1 MSRTRRSLVRTS
13 LAAVAAAGV
22 AVMTLS
28 SPALAA
34 GDAGLF
40 GAGDPTYNGVFRQ
53 GNAFVALVSAHTKP
67 SASSIAWLLSQ
78 QCADG
83 SFQEYRADTSVPC
96 GPSDGVNFSG
106 PDTNATASAVG
117 GLAAVDMANSL
128 PATTRTKVE
137 TAWAKAL
144 TWLKKHQNADGGWPY
159 YLGTASDAN
168 STGLVLAALRSEL
181 VDPSRPG
188 AQSIKGARYLSSIS
202 IPCGTEGGGGLPY
215 QAGGKADGSA
225 SSQGLYGLTANLP
238 ITRQNKYRAT
248 PACKGA
254 ISSRVASYLA
264 GQLSTKGV
272 LSSSMDGS
280 DDYTST
286 AIAVIDLAS
295 LGVAKAAVAAGVNH
309 LNAVAPAYAVS
320 NSATNSGAVALMI
333 GAAAAG
339 GANPRNFGGLNLVN
353 LLQGSERK

>member
-1 MSRTRRSLVRTS
+1 MSRIRIT
-13 LAAVAAAGV
+13 LAAVAAAAV
-22 AVMTLS
+22 AAVTIS
-28 SPALAA
+28 SPALAV
-34 GDAGLF
+34 GDAGLY

-53 GNAFVALVSAHTKP
+53 GNALVALVSAHAKP
-67 SASSIAWLLSQ
+67 SAASIAWLLRQ

-106 PDTNATASAVG
+106 PDTNATASAIG
-117 GLAAVDMANSL
+117 GLAAVDMVNSL
-128 PATTRTKVE
+128 PAATRTKVE
-137 TAWAKAL
+137 NAWAKAIA
-144 TWLKKHQNADGGWPY
+144 WLKKHQNADGGWPY
-159 YLGTASDAN
+159 YLGTGSDAN
-168 STGLVLAALRSEL
+168 STGLVLAALRSEM

-188 AQSIKGARYLSSIS
+188 AQSIKGARYLSSIA

-225 SSQGLYGLTANLP
+225 SSQGLYGLTATVP
-238 ITRQNKYRAT
+238 VVRATKYRAT

-254 ISSRVASYLA
+254 ISARVASYLA
-264 GQLSTKGV
+264 GQLSAKGV
-272 LSSSMDGS
+272 LASSMDGS

-295 LGVAKAAVAAGVNH
+295 MGVAKAAVRAGVNH
-309 LNAVAPAYAVS
+309 LNAVAPAYAVA
-320 NSATNSGAVALMI
+320 NGATNAGAVSLLI
-333 GAAAAG
+333 GASVAG
-339 GANPRNFGGLNLVN
+339 GANPRNFGGLNLVT